1 MHAVF
6 NLHYELPVYFHGNE
20 IMSLWTTLCWLCLL
34 VCVCVCVCGV
44 CGVCVCVC
52 VCVCGLDC
60 GHGFTW
66 SDLLVAMDVL

>member
-34 VCVCVCVCGV
+34 MCVCVCGV
-44 CGVCVCVC
+44 CVCDSVCVCVC
-52 VCVCGLDC
+52 VCVSVCVFGLYV
-60 GHGFTW
+60 
-66 SDLLVAMDVL
+66 LLGMQCAQ